1 MRKIFTLLTLCLLAS
16 TAWATDITFVAGTD
30 NGNSDGSAHEF
41 TIVKEGI
48 TIVVS
53 NGLANSSQYRIYKG
67 QTATFTSAVGP
78 ITQIVFECTAEG
90 TNQYGPGCFTAAPGD
105 YDYSGKIGTWTGQSA
120 NVVFT
125 AASNQVRATKIT
137 VTVGDAGL
145 MAPSITPAAGTY
157 YSPIQVAISCP
168 TPGAKIYYTTNGS
181 DPTTSSTEYTA
192 PFTLSSNTTVKA
204 ISALDGEV
212 SEVVSAVYEFGTAT
226 QVDNIAAYQNV
237 ADGTVVM
244 FKNSVNVLA
253 QSQNKRYL
261 YVKDNSGYA
270 LIYSD
275 CGQTYVNGDVIPA
288 GFVGTKKTYNGEP
301 ELADPLSGFQPAS
314 SNSPIAPTTP
324 FTANQVSHATFGNYV
339 SMDEVTFT
347 KDGNNYTLTDASGNT
362 CAVYF
367 GTMGV
372 SAPSDLNAK
381 YDVIGVV
388 GSYGSDNTVYQLL
401 PTHVKKHT
409 NPGEGFGFGS
419 MFDTPDNEVVTFE
432 NDATV
437 IWQGGN
443 NNNYLYAFDST
454 GFGLVYGNVSN
465 TYHFGDI
472 IPAGF
477 GGKKTTY
484 KGEPELAAIENG
496 QPLPG
501 FQPASG
507 NVPPTPE
514 VITPAQVNHDH
525 WAHYVLL
532 KNVMIN
538 PEGTIITQNGVTCEM
553 YNKTFNITMPE
564 DLSVPHDVYGIVGV
578 FNNYQVL
585 PISFDQAPGE
595 YVEPDP
601 INVANIN
608 DLYNLNANEKGHF
621 TTPLTTIYQS
631 GLNLYVKDADGN
643 YSLAY
648 GSVAY
653 NEFVN
658 GDFINDAVATWTTYQ
673 NNKQM
678 VPVADTFV
686 KAGHGTAVEP
696 EIMPIEE
703 VSQDMVHWYLGF
715 ENASITREGEDM
727 FVTDETGS
735 IKLFDKFN
743 IITEDVDLDAVEY
756 VEGFLTVYKGELE
769 LYPISFGNEI
779 PDCGKKG
786 DVNNDGEVNI
796 ADINALIDIILT
808 GKPVDDCTF
817 WRADVAEDNE
827 LGIADINALIS
838 GILSGTM

>member
-1 MRKIFTLLTLCLLAS
+1 MRKIFTLLTLCLMAS
-16 TAWATDITFVAGTD
+16 AAWATDITFVAGTD
-30 NGNSDGSAHEF
+30 NGTSDGTAHEF
-41 TIVKEGI
+41 TIEKNGI

-67 QTATFTSAVGP
+67 HTATFTSTVGP
-78 ITQIVFECTAEG
+78 ITQVVFECTAEG
-90 TNQYGPGCFTAAPGD
+90 TNQYGPGCFTATPGD

-125 AASNQVRATKIT
+125 AATNQVRATKIT
-137 VTVGDAGL
+137 VTVGEAGL

-157 YSPIQVAISCP
+157 YSPIEVAISCP
-168 TPGAKIYYTTNGS
+168 TSGAKIYYTTNGS
-181 DPTTSSTEYTA
+181 DPTTGSTQYSA

-204 ISALDGEV
+204 ISAKDGDV

-244 FKNSVNVLA
+244 FKNPVSVLA

-324 FTANQVSHATFGNYV
+324 FTANQVSHATFANYV

-401 PTHVKKHT
+401 PTSCKRHT
-409 NPGEGFGFGS
+409 NPGEGFGWGN
-419 MFDTPDNEVVTFE
+419 MGETPDNTVVTFE
-432 NDATV
+432 LNSTV
-437 IWQGGN
+437 IWQSGR
-443 NNNYLYAFDST
+443 YLYAMDAS
-454 GFGLVYGNVSN
+454 GFGLAYGDLGQ
-465 TYHFGDI
+465 TYQHGDV

-507 NVPPTPE
+507 KVTLTPE
-514 VITPAQVNHDH
+514 VITPAQVDHDH

-532 KNVMIN
+532 KGVMIN
-538 PEGTIITQNGVTCEM
+538 SDGTTITQNGVTCEM
-553 YNKTFNITMPE
+553 YNKTFNIPMPE

-601 INVANIN
+601 VDVANIN
-608 DLYNLNANEKGHF
+608 DLYALNANEKGHF
-621 TTPLTTIYQS
+621 TTPLTTIYQH
-631 GLNLYVKDADGN
+631 GPNLYVKDADGN
-643 YSLAY
+643 YSLVY
-648 GSVAY
+648 GTVAY
-653 NEFVN
+653 TEFAN

-686 KAGHGTAVEP
+686 KAGHGTPVDP

-715 ENASITREGEDM
+715 ENITITREGEDM

-735 IKLFDKFN
+735 IKLFDKFGV
-743 IITEDVDLDAVEY
+743 ITEDVDLDAVDY
-756 VEGFLTVYKGELE
+756 VECFLTVYKGELE
-769 LYPISFGNEI
+769 LYPVSFGGVE
-779 PDCGKKG
+779 PPCGLKG

-808 GKPVDDCTF
+808 DRAIDACTF
-817 WRADVAEDNE
+817 WRADVAEDGE
-827 LGIADINALIS
+827 LGLADINGLIDF
-838 GILSGTM
+838 ILNN